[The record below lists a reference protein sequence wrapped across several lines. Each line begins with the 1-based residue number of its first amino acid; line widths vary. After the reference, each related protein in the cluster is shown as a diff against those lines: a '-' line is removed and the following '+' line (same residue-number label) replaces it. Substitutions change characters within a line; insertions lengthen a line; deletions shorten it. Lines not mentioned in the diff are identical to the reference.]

1 MEEDANEVE
10 SSDHGLRERIF
21 APLKV
26 VLKWTFRVL
35 IAVGLGWLLIT
46 AGNLIWIVIVSLW
59 FLFCLFVGLVV
70 AIFTGFEVG
79 IGVTS
84 FLFVSGIVLSL
95 VLGFFG
101 AMGDL
106 IEQIQSDLK
115 KPPPKAQQREQGGV
129 DQPATAPES
138 KLEGDSKPQPESE
151 GPFQ

>member
-1 MEEDANEVE
+1 MESKDP
-10 SSDHGLRERIF
+10 GLRERII

-26 VLKWTFRVL
+26 ALKWSFRIL

-70 AIFTGFEVG
+70 AIFAGFEVG

-84 FLFVSGIVLSL
+84 FLFVSGLILSL

-101 AMGDL
+101 AVGDL
-106 IEQIQSDLK
+106 LEQVRSDMK
-115 KPPPKAQQREQGGV
+115 KSPKKGKQRDQV
-129 DQPATAPES
+129 DADQPATAPES
-138 KLEGDSKPQPESE
+138 ESQGSSKPQSESE
-151 GPFQ
+151 GRFQ